1 MSASSDHHIKG
12 PRGCQFSQ
20 WFWSFKVQIRK
31 SIIPLT
37 PTLSYQGRGGQVYS
51 VGFYSRDL
59 SGTNSLCSHGID
71 YLGKKLRRDD
81 EKISLI
87 PILAG
92 QKVASQPDTRISL
105 RPVATPESLSS
116 IVLILQSRH

>member
-37 PTLSYQGRGGQVYS
+37 PTLSPAFAEAG
-51 VGFYSRDL
+51 SRRQA
-59 SGTNSLCSHGID
+59 SGERGTNLFSRFGSSI
-71 YLGKKLRRDD
+71 
-81 EKISLI
+81 EE
-87 PILAG
+87 ILAE
-92 QKVASQPDTRISL
+92 QVL
-105 RPVATPESLSS
+105 FVYMEST
-116 IVLILQSRH
+116 IWAGN